1 MLSRS
6 TPGATRGKGKVIL
19 KIDYRNAFNCVDRLS
34 MLRAVDAN
42 LPELAP
48 WVRWCYL
55 EHSSLFYGGDTI
67 KSQRGAQQGDPLG
80 PLLFSLTIHQMALEL
95 KGHPGLDGTLWYL
108 DDGSLRGSP
117 KAVFEAYQVLCTRSS
132 ELGLE
137 VNANKCELISTGGV
151 SKEDLEAVGFTL
163 NEGGQDAMGEGGFR
177 LLDVDGFDFLGIPIG
192 SAAFCEEY
200 MARKVD
206 DSRRN
211 LEALVDLGDS
221 QAAFYVLRYCEGYC
235 RMVFYM
241 RGIPQCAEYLTAF
254 DDLIDRCLAALL
266 HDPDGA
272 LPELARAQGGASCGA
287 WGGWVSVAQW
297 TIGRLRPSP
306 LSQGTCNCRR
316 PWTLRSPGMRR
327 DGTAR
332 LRSTTPGYRW
342 RFTWTGLSRRR
353 SWSSRVCR
361 LR

>member
-1 MLSRS
+1 M
-6 TPGATRGKGKVIL
+6 
-19 KIDYRNAFNCVDRLS
+19 
-34 MLRAVDAN
+34 
-42 LPELAP
+42 
-48 WVRWCYL
+48 
-55 EHSSLFYGGDTI
+55 
-67 KSQRGAQQGDPLG
+67 
-80 PLLFSLTIHQMALEL
+80 
-95 KGHPGLDGTLWYL
+95 
-108 DDGSLRGSP
+108 
-117 KAVFEAYQVLCTRSS
+117 
-132 ELGLE
+132 
-137 VNANKCELISTGGV
+137 
-151 SKEDLEAVGFTL
+151 GFTL

-272 LPELARAQGGASCGA
+272 LPELARAQAALPVALGGLFFFFFFFFTGVVLFCFVLGR
-287 WGGWVSVAQW
+287 GGEEKEG
-297 TIGRLRPSP
+297 IE
-306 LSQGTCNCRR
+306 
-316 PWTLRSPGMRR
+316 
-327 DGTAR
+327 
-332 LRSTTPGYRW
+332 
-342 RFTWTGLSRRR
+342 
-353 SWSSRVCR
+353 
-361 LR
+361 